1 MFDGHDDV
9 GLIHDGEYGMG
20 NELKVVGMVMGDKL
34 EMVGG
39 L

>member
-1 MFDGHDDV
+1 MIDMGQTN
-9 GLIHDGEYGMG
+9 DGEYGMSLV
-20 NELKVVGMVMGDKL
+20 NRLKVVGMVMGDKL